1 MIPHWRAVTR
11 PSPTSSEHPEPSAPS
26 DASSPSESQDARTVT
41 FLRLGVGLIGIL
53 LPIALPLGNWLFA
66 ELKGLSTNGYWP
78 ASMSGAYYSS
88 TRNVFVGSLCALGV
102 FLVCY
107 RFDRRDD
114 RWSTA
119 AGACAI
125 GVALCPTSPS
135 NPTAL
140 QSTVGA
146 VHLVLATLLYVVL
159 ALFSIYSFRDPRY
172 ESKPWVARGYLAA
185 GVLIPVLL
193 VIAAVAAL
201 THLGTDWPV
210 APVYLCEWL
219 ATWAFGAAWTGAAV
233 ELAAAEGLSGR
244 RTAAVPAAE
253 PSAVADA
260 S

>member
-11 PSPTSSEHPEPSAPS
+11 PSPAPSEPSGPT
-26 DASSPSESQDARTVT
+26 DPPGSQDARTVT

-66 ELKGLSTNGYWP
+66 ELRGLSTNGYWP

-125 GVALCPTSPS
+125 GVALCPTSPP
-135 NPTAL
+135 NPTAF
-140 QSTVGA
+140 QNTVGA
-146 VHLVLATLLYVVL
+146 VHLVLATLLYTVL
-159 ALFSIYSFRDPRY
+159 ALFSVYSFRDPRY
-172 ESKPWVARGYLAA
+172 ERKPWVARGYLAA
-185 GVLIPVLL
+185 GVVIPALL
-193 VIAAVAAL
+193 LLAAVAAL
-201 THLGTDWPV
+201 THLGADWPIR
-210 APVYLCEWL
+210 PVYLCEWL

-233 ELAAAEGLSGR
+233 ELAAATGLSGR
-244 RTAAVPAAE
+244 GTTVAPAVEPA
-253 PSAVADA
+253 PQ
-260 S
+260 